1 MMRWIVHLKYCLIIS
16 GEFDLDSK
24 NDKSSKYHKGMFY
37 FKDDDMTLNLVE
49 SEPIAEL
56 TIKIKKLADKLTAL

>member
-1 MMRWIVHLKYCLIIS
+1 
-16 GEFDLDSK
+16 
-24 NDKSSKYHKGMFY
+24 MFY